1 MTNKEF
7 FLKTWNNEM
16 ASTMSAINGLP
27 DNMESLNYKS
37 DEKAR
42 SAAAI
47 LGHILNHAEEMCNAC
62 EKFII
67 EEKSTHKQFNSKQ
80 EIASF
85 FEKHA
90 RLLTDK
96 LNAVDDKTWESKL
109 IEFKFDGN
117 KLFAYPM
124 SDTYWILIFDIIH
137 HRGQLST
144 YYRHMGVR
152 SPQIYGPT
160 ADDIK

>member
-109 IEFKFDGN
+109 VCLLLNFF
-117 KLFAYPM
+117 
-124 SDTYWILIFDIIH
+124 
-137 HRGQLST
+137 
-144 YYRHMGVR
+144 
-152 SPQIYGPT
+152 
-160 ADDIK
+160 